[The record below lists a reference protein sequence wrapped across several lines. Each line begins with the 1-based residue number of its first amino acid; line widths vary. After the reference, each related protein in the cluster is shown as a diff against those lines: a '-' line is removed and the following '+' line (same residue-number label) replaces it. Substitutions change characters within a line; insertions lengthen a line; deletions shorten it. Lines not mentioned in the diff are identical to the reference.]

1 MKKELLKKSRK
12 KELSES
18 DLRTRLNVIL
28 PHSLSEYGLYTTF
41 GATRLEDLLEI
52 DYETLVQAESEGKI
66 RWLNSI
72 RRCVHIYGCTLKG
85 EYSDLGI
92 SEEEALIPI
101 DALDVPTRVKTALK
115 RTGYINVLGDLLS
128 VPYSKI
134 ANLRG
139 MGEKSETDL
148 RLYLESLGYN
158 VNNQAIS
165 VAERKANLAESGELL
180 VDRVIESRKI
190 MLALNR
196 VGIYTVD
203 ELLERDLSSISGIG
217 KVSRQEI
224 ITSLK
229 DYIYQENQEELEKEI
244 ELARL
249 SQERDALRRRNI
261 ELRLEQIEVTEKLR
275 QVEADI
281 RSKKAGIQYAKK

>member
-1 MKKELLKKSRK
+1 MKKELLEKSKKR
-12 KELSES
+12 ELSKRN
-18 DLRTRLNVIL
+18 LRTRLNVIL
-28 PHSLSEYGLYTTF
+28 GHDLSEYGLYTTF
-41 GATRLEDLLEI
+41 SATRLEDLLGI
-52 DYETLVQAESEGKI
+52 DYETLVQAEKEGKI

-85 EYSDLGI
+85 EYNDLDI

-101 DALDVPTRVKTALK
+101 DALEIPSRVKNVLK

-128 VPYSKI
+128 IPYSKI

-139 MGEKSETDL
+139 IGEKSETDL
-148 RLYLESLGYN
+148 RLYLESLGYKDAE
-158 VNNQAIS
+158 QRIS
-165 VAERKANLAESGELL
+165 VTERKAKLEEAGEHL
-180 VDRVIESRKI
+180 VDGVIESRKT

-196 VGIYTVD
+196 AGIYTLD
-203 ELLERDLSSISGIG
+203 ELLERDLSSIPGIG
-217 KVSRQEI
+217 KVRQQEI
-224 ITSLK
+224 VTSLK
-229 DYIYQENQEELEKEI
+229 DYIYQENQEELEKES

-249 SQERDALRRRNI
+249 SQEREALRRRNI

-281 RSKKAGIQYAKK
+281 RSKRAGIQYAKK

>member
-1 MKKELLKKSRK
+1 MKKELLQKTRK
-12 KELSES
+12 KELLES
-18 DLRTRLNVIL
+18 DLKTRLSVIL
-28 PHSLSEYGLYTTF
+28 SHNHGLYTTF

-52 DYETLVQAESEGKI
+52 DYETLVQAENEGKI
-66 RWLNSI
+66 MWLNSI
-72 RRCVHIYGCTLKG
+72 RRCIHIYGCTLKG
-85 EYSDLGI
+85 EYSDLDI

-101 DALDVPTRVKTALK
+101 DALEIPTRVKTALK
-115 RTGYINVLGDLLS
+115 RTGCINVLGDLLS

-158 VNNQAIS
+158 VTKQENSI
-165 VAERKANLAESGELL
+165 AERKAKLEEAGELL
-180 VDRVIESRKI
+180 VDGVIESRKI

-196 VGIYTVD
+196 AGIYTVD
-203 ELLERDLSSISGIG
+203 ELLERDLSSIPGIG
-217 KVSRQEI
+217 KVHQQEI
-224 ITSLK
+224 VTSLK
-229 DYIYQENQEELEKEI
+229 DYICQENQEELEKES

-249 SQERDALRRRNI
+249 SQEREKLHRRNI

-275 QVEADI
+275 QVEAEI
-281 RSKKAGIQYAKK
+281 RSKKAGIQYEKK